1 MKMKTVIAGW
11 VVLVLV
17 LLSCSNEEADFSTF
31 ADDPAITAITGTWR
45 VVSYEN
51 YPDQAQEF
59 KTQENSNGLDVV
71 VSFDDA
77 AVPKVFSGT
86 NTTNSISVEFNYTG
100 PRSFTVLQFMTT
112 EAFQPE
118 WGNKFNEVFRTG
130 DITFKVNA
138 NQLRLYAGD
147 ENQSVT
153 LIRQ

>member
-1 MKMKTVIAGW
+1 MKTVIPGW

-59 KTQENSNGLDVV
+59 KTQNNSNGLDVV

-86 NTTNSISVEFNYTG
+86 NTTNAISAEFNYTG
-100 PRSFTVLQFMTT
+100 PRSFTVLQFITT
-112 EAFQPE
+112 EVAQPE
-118 WGNKFNEVFRTG
+118 WGNKFNEVFRNG